1 MLAQKT
7 RSRRTRSGV
16 TFPGMDPVPNPAV
29 KAFSDSIGDGR
40 ALVEVWIRPEG
51 GGFELRHRADLDLDE
66 AALELVRPDDLRR
79 ISRTTGGGVFR
90 PNKAAPGLRR
100 GWRCRAASPVELGMA
115 LDQLYPGGIPDWY
128 AVQQG
133 NPAVTHFQEFTA
145 RQTGLY
151 RVTGLLSG
159 EPASRMIRACCA
171 ARFCLRQRLWSAPG
185 AGPDAAAG
193 KSDLPCL
200 EPCALLLDLARRAMK
215 REQEEKVTVPLAA
228 SDLEVVIAG
237 LRRALDAG
245 NPAGREGNTM
255 DPANPRRRQLL
266 LELLQ
271 SHLPS
276 DPAAGPATE

>member
-1 MLAQKT
+1 
-7 RSRRTRSGV
+7 
-16 TFPGMDPVPNPAV
+16 MDPVPNPAV

-40 ALVEVWIRPEG
+40 AWVEVWIRPLS
-51 GGFELRHRADLDLDE
+51 GGFELRHRADMDLTE
-66 AALELVRPDDLRR
+66 AALEWVPLDDVRR
-79 ISRTTGGGVFR
+79 ISRTTADGVFR

-100 GWRCRAASPVELGMA
+100 GWRCRAASLSELGMA
-115 LDQLYPGGIPDWY
+115 LDRLYPGGIPDWY
-128 AVQQG
+128 AAQQG
-133 NPAVTHFQEFTA
+133 NTAVTHFQEFTA

-185 AGPDAAAG
+185 AGPESAAA

-215 REQEEKVTVPLAA
+215 REQEEKISVPLAA
-228 SDLEVVIAG
+228 SDLAVVIFG

-255 DPANPRRRQLL
+255 DPANPRRQKLL
-266 LELLQ
+266 LELLE
-271 SHLPS
+271 SELP
-276 DPAAGPATE
+276 AGPVTGPGKE